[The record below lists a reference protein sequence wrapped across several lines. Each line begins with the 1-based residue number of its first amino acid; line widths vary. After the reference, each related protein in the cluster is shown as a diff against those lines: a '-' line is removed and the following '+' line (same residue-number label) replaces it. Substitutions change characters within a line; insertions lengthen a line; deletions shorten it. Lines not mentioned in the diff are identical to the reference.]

1 MDDITAN
8 FLEYLLK
15 DILIILIMLLVQY
28 LLTTY
33 VLALFPIKLLQ
44 VAPSNHQTILAN
56 LTITELV
63 SISNSTIRFK
73 DVLEYII
80 DVFDDLI
87 MPIFL
92 LLDIWCYLKAK
103 GSKRSLNY

>member
-15 DILIILIMLLVQY
+15 DILIILIILLVQY

-33 VLALFPIKLLQ
+33 VLALFPIKLSQ
-44 VAPSNHQTILAN
+44 VAPSNQQTILAN

-63 SISNSTIRFK
+63 SISNSTIKFK
-73 DVLEYII
+73 DVLYII
-80 DVFDDLI
+80 IEVLDLTT
-87 MPIFL
+87 PIFL
-92 LLDIWCYLKAK
+92 ILDTLCYLKAK
-103 GSKRSLNY
+103 RSKRSLNY

>member
-63 SISNSTIRFK
+63 SISNSTIKFK
-73 DVLEYII
+73 DVLKYII
-80 DVFDDLI
+80 DVFDYLI

-92 LLDIWCYLKAK
+92 ILDTLCYLKAK
-103 GSKRSLNY
+103 RSKRSLNY

>member
-8 FLEYLLK
+8 FFEYILK
-15 DILIILIMLLVQY
+15 DILIILIILLVQY
-28 LLTTY
+28 LLATY
-33 VLALFPIKLLQ
+33 VLALFPIEVSQ
-44 VAPSNHQTILAN
+44 VASSNQQTILAN

-63 SISNSTIRFK
+63 SISNSTIKFK
-73 DVLEYII
+73 DVLKYII
-80 DVFDDLI
+80 DVFDYLI

-92 LLDIWCYLKAK
+92 LLDTWCYLKAK